1 MKVVKTSEV
10 EKQVDGEVSKDV
22 NKVDSAPY
30 TQQKLSYEQLENFA
44 KQLSEQNKQLYMK
57 LQEISN
63 QNVFK
68 RLDYLFKVIEYK
80 DVFPY
85 DFAEKAVGEVIEMM
99 TIPEETGEN
108 K

>member
-10 EKQVDGEVSKDV
+10 EKQVDGEVSEDV

-30 TQQKLSYEQLENFA
+30 AQQKLSYEQLENFA

-85 DFAEKAVGEVIEMM
+85 DFAEKAVGEVMEMM
-99 TIPEETGEN
+99 TIPEEPEEN